1 MMAKGAGQLTTN
13 DVAVFPILRKTKCID
28 ESQTFCTS
36 KKPNFSPDFFRFIYG
51 FWGLQPIMSSLYRG
65 ALSAV
70 GVWVCPLNQTI
81 TGA

>member
-36 KKPNFSPDFFRFIYG
+36 KKPNFSPDFFRLI
-51 FWGLQPIMSSLYRG
+51 
-65 ALSAV
+65 
-70 GVWVCPLNQTI
+70 
-81 TGA
+81 